1 MNIPVKRWNHSLQ
14 LPIYSICVGLVIA
27 ISINLAKAQETP
39 SPGKASPFPVIIREA
54 MVHPGNGDIARI
66 ADILIIDGKIQ
77 KVGEVKETYKQ
88 STEIQGQGKHVY
100 PGFIGLNTQL
110 GLIEIE
116 AARPTQD
123 TRESGLINPNLRAAV
138 AYNTDSRVIPTVRSN
153 GVLLAQVVGNSGVIN
168 GSSAVMQLD
177 AWNWEDALIRED
189 GVFINWPEVSSSSRK
204 TSLQELESL
213 FKDARAYAT
222 NQSTISTEDLRVK
235 SILPIF
241 TGHKKLFI
249 EVNQY
254 AALLEVIAFIKRF
267 QIQPVLVGV
276 SDGYRILDQLKSLGI
291 PVILTNVNRL
301 PDRDIDSPE
310 APFKLPAILDSSKIT
325 FALSIPGF
333 WQVRNLA
340 FTAGTAIGY
349 DLSPEAAL
357 KSICL
362 TPAKLCGIDNNY
374 GSIEVGK
381 SATLLI
387 CSGDVFNMATSNV
400 ETAFIDGRQIS
411 LDNKQEQLYRKY
423 RNKDTN

>member
-1 MNIPVKRWNHSLQ
+1 
-14 LPIYSICVGLVIA
+14 
-27 ISINLAKAQETP
+27 
-39 SPGKASPFPVIIREA
+39 
-54 MVHPGNGDIARI
+54 
-66 ADILIIDGKIQ
+66 
-77 KVGEVKETYKQ
+77 
-88 STEIQGQGKHVY
+88 
-100 PGFIGLNTQL
+100 
-110 GLIEIE
+110 
-116 AARPTQD
+116 
-123 TRESGLINPNLRAAV
+123 
-138 AYNTDSRVIPTVRSN
+138 VIPTVRSN

-222 NQSTISTEDLRVK
+222 NQSTISTEDLRVQ

>member
-1 MNIPVKRWNHSLQ
+1 
-14 LPIYSICVGLVIA
+14 
-27 ISINLAKAQETP
+27 
-39 SPGKASPFPVIIREA
+39 
-54 MVHPGNGDIARI
+54 
-66 ADILIIDGKIQ
+66 
-77 KVGEVKETYKQ
+77 
-88 STEIQGQGKHVY
+88 
-100 PGFIGLNTQL
+100 
-110 GLIEIE
+110 
-116 AARPTQD
+116 
-123 TRESGLINPNLRAAV
+123 
-138 AYNTDSRVIPTVRSN
+138 
-153 GVLLAQVVGNSGVIN
+153 
-168 GSSAVMQLD
+168 MQLD

-222 NQSTISTEDLRVK
+222 NQSTISTEDLRVQ

-387 CSGDVFNMATSNV
+387 CSGDVFNMATSNI